1 MYLLLLTTLLFAAH
15 GVFVSCDD
23 NEDFTTSPSA
33 KLTFPADTLRLD
45 TALTVVSS
53 PTYSFTVHNR
63 TSKGIRITNVALA
76 NPESSGFR
84 VNVDGTF
91 INDDYDYAIEVRS
104 HDSIAV
110 WVDITPRFQDSDDP
124 VLVTDRLMFTLE
136 SGVVQQVVLQPL
148 PRAPERYLLPFEIVL
163 WIQNSHGKDM
173 NKKDFFLLD
182 ISESFEFP
190 FVFAP
195 GGIYLYEHFKK
206 YLFFKEFL
214 HVFSGLYSYTL

>member
-91 INDDYDYAIEVRS
+91 INEDYDYAISV
-104 HDSIAV
+104 DGGVNLATIQDVVAAGADIAV
-110 WVDITPRFQDSDDP
+110 AGSAFYNESDK
-124 VLVTDRLMFTLE
+124 LSFMQRMQELAM
-136 SGVVQQVVLQPL
+136 
-148 PRAPERYLLPFEIVL
+148 
-163 WIQNSHGKDM
+163 
-173 NKKDFFLLD
+173 
-182 ISESFEFP
+182 ESF
-190 FVFAP
+190 
-195 GGIYLYEHFKK
+195 K
-206 YLFFKEFL
+206 
-214 HVFSGLYSYTL
+214 

>member
-91 INDDYDYAIEVRS
+91 INEDYNYAIEVRS

-110 WVDITPRFQDSDDP
+110 C
-124 VLVTDRLMFTLE
+124 
-136 SGVVQQVVLQPL
+136 GHN
-148 PRAPERYLLPFEIVL
+148 AP
-163 WIQNSHGKDM
+163 
-173 NKKDFFLLD
+173 
-182 ISESFEFP
+182 
-190 FVFAP
+190 
-195 GGIYLYEHFKK
+195 
-206 YLFFKEFL
+206 
-214 HVFSGLYSYTL
+214 FSR